1 MLKKKTPI
9 CRFQYPKPPMRCM
22 KILSPLN
29 EEDNNSNLREIAFQ
43 IFKKLDVRLSLEISF
58 D

>member
-1 MLKKKTPI
+1 
-9 CRFQYPKPPMRCM
+9 MRCM